1 MTTTVDPAVQ
11 RRITTTIFTAQ
22 SLFSAAF
29 IASFTL
35 MPIVA
40 ARLFGADSVAGVP
53 STIILLGRAGMA
65 YPTGWIMDKYGR
77 RPGLVLGYLLATLG
91 MVLAAFSIIWGSF
104 LGFCVGAALLGM
116 GRAGS
121 EQTRYTVAEVYRPH
135 RRAKIIGMIVFAGTV
150 GAVLGPQIVP
160 FATGIAENMGIDGQ
174 SGPYML
180 SAVLLALGTLV
191 LFAFLRPD
199 PLHISRLIAAENASE
214 QVAQS
219 QRPLSEIFA
228 GNQVR
233 LAVLA
238 MVIGQLVMTVLMVI
252 TPLHMNHQNH
262 SVTAISWVITSH
274 TLGMFALSNVTGW
287 LIDRTGRVTM
297 ILTGGLVLVSAGL
310 LVPAVS
316 TVAMLA
322 FALFLLGLGWNFT
335 FIAGSSLLADSLRPV
350 EKGRAQGASEIFV
363 ALASGTG
370 SFSTGFLFDF
380 GGITAVAVL
389 GLVLSLALVLFAVWV
404 SRQNDAVVVEGI
416 GD

>member
-1 MTTTVDPAVQ
+1 MTTTVTPNVQ
-11 RRITTTIFTAQ
+11 RRIAATIFTAQ

-53 STIILLGRAGMA
+53 STIILLGRAAMA

-77 RPGLVLGYLLATLG
+77 RPGLVLGYFLATVG
-91 MVLAAFSIIWGSF
+91 MVLAAFSVMWGSF
-104 LGFCVGAALLGM
+104 IGFCAGAALLGM

-121 EQTRYTVAEVYRPH
+121 EQTRYTVAEVYKPQH
-135 RRAKIIGMIVFAGTV
+135 RAKIIGFIVFAGTI
-150 GAVLGPQIVP
+150 GAVLGPQLVP
-160 FATGIAENMGIDGQ
+160 FGSSVAERLGVDAQ

-180 SAVLLALGTLV
+180 SAIMLALGLFV
-191 LFAFLRPD
+191 LWALLRPD
-199 PLHISRLIAAENASE
+199 PLHISRLIDAEEGTA
-214 QVAQS
+214 QVALS

-228 GNQVR
+228 GNLVR
-233 LAVLA
+233 LAVFS
-238 MVIGQLVMTVLMVI
+238 MVVGQLVMTVLMVI

-274 TLGMFALSNVTGW
+274 TLGMFALSSVTGW
-287 LIDRTGRVTM
+287 LIDRAGRVTM
-297 ILTGGLVLVSAGL
+297 ILTGGLVLVLSA
-310 LVPAVS
+310 VVTPMVS
-316 TVAMLA
+316 SVFMLA

-335 FIAGSSLLADSLRPV
+335 FIAGSSLLADSLRPA

-363 ALASGTG
+363 ALASGAG
-370 SFSTGFLFDF
+370 SLSTGVLFEMR
-380 GGITAVAVL
+380 GITAVSLL
-389 GLVLSLALVLFAVWV
+389 GITLSLLLVMFAIWV
-404 SRQNDAVVVEGI
+404 GRQSSAVPAHGL